1 MDLNVKFMHPTDG
14 RLLTVELDDEITA
27 QEAIAELIAADFIPS
42 TPAGYSLAI
51 KGGALLGP
59 VDSFAS
65 RSIEKNSI
73 LRVIPNTDAGGAPLS
88 TPQLSQN
95 NHSGVPGLDG
105 SSIPRFSIDEV
116 RQSPAATIML
126 VNMYDDLLLKHEK
139 MATELDHERS
149 KSRDRFVSSILLLV
163 SQLIIAIGVNLLNS
177 HLVGGV
183 AVIFAGGLQASLA
196 LYFTFRTS
204 KG

>member
-163 SQLIIAIGVNLLNS
+163 YRANTNFSVFTRRQWRSFPSATIVGHHDIGSGDERNS
-177 HLVGGV
+177 RKPL
-183 AVIFAGGLQASLA
+183 
-196 LYFTFRTS
+196 
-204 KG
+204 